1 MNFLYNIFY
10 GRRRYNLNNILIIS
24 TTENS
29 SSEIQ
34 DLLSMNYDCNIVL
47 CDDKNAA
54 QNNIGK
60 DEFDLCIIDMQND
73 DEGVELAA
81 GLVSNTLAGVIV
93 LCDKTSFELE
103 SAIEKFGII
112 IINKPIDD
120 RLFLQS
126 VKLAKAMKAR
136 LELYHR
142 ENLQLKNK
150 INELRIVD
158 RAKSVLMQY
167 LNMTEAQAHHFIVK
181 QAMNMRMTKAQ
192 IAQNILKTYET

>member
-1 MNFLYNIFY
+1 
-10 GRRRYNLNNILIIS
+10 
-24 TTENS
+24 
-29 SSEIQ
+29 
-34 DLLSMNYDCNIVL
+34 
-47 CDDKNAA
+47 
-54 QNNIGK
+54 
-60 DEFDLCIIDMQND
+60 
-73 DEGVELAA
+73 
-81 GLVSNTLAGVIV
+81 
-93 LCDKTSFELE
+93 
-103 SAIEKFGII
+103 
-112 IINKPIDD
+112 
-120 RLFLQS
+120 
-126 VKLAKAMKAR
+126 MKAR

>member
-1 MNFLYNIFY
+1 M
-10 GRRRYNLNNILIIS
+10 NNILIIS

-34 DLLSMNYDCNIVL
+34 DLLNLNYDCNIVL

-60 DEFDLCIIDMQND
+60 DEFDLCFIDMQND

-81 GLVSNTLAGVIV
+81 GLVSNTLAGIIV
-93 LCDKTSFELE
+93 LCDETSFELE